1 MNITRTNLKAK
12 EWSLYSFI
20 SAEYYNFAS
29 KIYLWLAIMIN
40 LILYSLSAQPTSFS
54 STWLFPLVYAAP
66 VRHTPGNYK
75 EDPLGLAPKCLL
87 GVFNPRH
94 MDFMRHWKPLDRPPG
109 VIKKKKFLPRKPWTF
124 QLILFDIIPHWTY
137 SVKPS
142 QSKFLKILQTCLTAL
157 TLTTLLALSQI
168 ANLR

>member
-1 MNITRTNLKAK
+1 MCSTFDLRI
-12 EWSLYSFI
+12 SF
-20 SAEYYNFAS
+20 F
-29 KIYLWLAIMIN
+29 
-40 LILYSLSAQPTSFS
+40 QTSDYAGALCTCGRSTTHKLS

-142 QSKFLKILQTCLTAL
+142 QSKFFKILQTCLTAL